1 MKKWLASVMMVAA
14 VASWSQAQA
23 PAGNGNAPMAAP
35 TDTKAA
41 PADTKAAPAAA
52 AVKVEKIVVATGVEN
67 REATGEATT
76 FGADAGQ
83 VYCWTKLTVSDA
95 PAKVKFVWSKDGK
108 QVYEHPLD
116 IKSSGRWWASKK
128 VQPGAWKVEVQS
140 ENGDSLGSV
149 EFTVSAEAKAADT
162 APAAAPA
169 ATPAP
174 ATETK

>member
-14 VASWSQAQA
+14 VSAWSHAQA

-35 TDTKAA
+35 TDAKAA

-52 AVKVEKIVVATGVEN
+52 AVKVDKIVVAAGVEN

-76 FGADAGQ
+76 FGADVGQ
-83 VYCWTKLTVSDA
+83 IYCWTKITVTDA
-95 PAKVKFVWSKDGK
+95 PAKIKYVWTKDGK
-108 QVYEHPLD
+108 QIYEHPLD

-128 VQPGAWKVEVQS
+128 VQPGAWKVDVQS
-140 ENGDSLGSV
+140 ESGESLGSV
-149 EFTVSAEAKAADT
+149 EFTVSAEAKTETA

-169 ATPAP
+169 PAP
-174 ATETK
+174 ATK